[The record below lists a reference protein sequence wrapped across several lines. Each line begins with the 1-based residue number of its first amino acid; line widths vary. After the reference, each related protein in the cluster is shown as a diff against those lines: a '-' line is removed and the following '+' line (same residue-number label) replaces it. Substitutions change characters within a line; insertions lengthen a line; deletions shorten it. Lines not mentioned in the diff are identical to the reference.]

1 MNFLQSFSVSRA
13 RQGGF
18 SLVEILAG
26 MLIALIG
33 ILVMTKVF
41 SDSESAKR
49 SVSSGGDAQ
58 ANGGIASYSL
68 GRELR
73 FAGYGLNGKEAMG
86 CHLLAYNAARSVTDF
101 EIDSLAPV
109 MVFPAGQAAKL
120 ADGVELP
127 AADADTDMVMVAY
140 GSADI
145 MAEPV
150 GFNDQTANPDASKVG
165 YGVQSRGSFTV
176 GDIVLAAE
184 SGKNC
189 ALFQVTSLPGA
200 ADYCGVTDEGNSG
213 VVRFSNGSFKNPYAA
228 TSCDSQVSDFNSDK
242 ALQTYSANGNVA
254 KLYNLGRGLNIHVY
268 AVRNGSLTSCDVMA
282 MDCTKEASWI
292 QIAPNIVN
300 LQVRMGYDTTA
311 VPDGAVDVFWNPW
324 QKDGESKSFNAFP
337 DELDGKTAACR
348 ASRVSA
354 VRIGLVARSNQFE
367 KDIVTGTDAGAA
379 DALKERGGIP
389 SWQKNPLDAAADPEH
404 EVFALGD
411 PEKDPAA
418 KNWQNYRYRL
428 FETILPLRNMVWKG
442 PDSGC

>member
-1 MNFLQSFSVSRA
+1 MKCLQAFSVSQA

-150 GFNDQTANPDASKVG
+150 GFNDQTTSLDASKVG

-228 TSCDSQVSDFNSDK
+228 TSCDSKVSDFNKPTGPLES
-242 ALQTYSANGNVA
+242 YSLNGNVA

-404 EVFALGD
+404 EAFALGGD
-411 PEKDPAA
+411 A
-418 KNWQNYRYRL
+418 NWQHYRYRL